1 MVELIEISDCLKAF
15 KLMDVNSSFFEID
28 QNKLN
33 YTIVGKGYPVLLLHG
48 WPQTPYMWRHLYPYL
63 IKNNF
68 CVIMPDV
75 PGLGNSFYP
84 ISYDKKTIA
93 SYLQRLVHDHL
104 NFDQI
109 YIVGHDWGGPIAYSY
124 ARTSHNK
131 VKKIVLIDVLVPGDG
146 TSDFSSNRWHHQFHK
161 INTFPE
167 ELTKGREK
175 LYLKYFYENWSGKEF
190 TMEKDA
196 QDKYLKAYTNEEIMK
211 SGFEYYR
218 ALPQD
223 IDDNIEFLKK
233 GKLHTPF
240 LGIAGKDGYG
250 RGIEIILN
258 SLNRIT
264 NNFEGYEI
272 SSAGHWVAE
281 EEPELAA
288 KYILEFFN
296 KN

>member
-1 MVELIEISDCLKAF
+1 
-15 KLMDVNSSFFEID
+15 
-28 QNKLN
+28 
-33 YTIVGKGYPVLLLHG
+33 
-48 WPQTPYMWRHLYPYL
+48 
-63 IKNNF
+63 
-68 CVIMPDV
+68 
-75 PGLGNSFYP
+75 
-84 ISYDKKTIA
+84 
-93 SYLQRLVHDHL
+93 
-104 NFDQI
+104 
-109 YIVGHDWGGPIAYSY
+109 
-124 ARTSHNK
+124 
-131 VKKIVLIDVLVPGDG
+131 
-146 TSDFSSNRWHHQFHK
+146 
-161 INTFPE
+161 
-167 ELTKGREK
+167 
-175 LYLKYFYENWSGKEF
+175 
-190 TMEKDA
+190 MEKDA
-196 QDKYLKAYTNEEIMK
+196 QDKYLKAYANEEIMR

>member
-1 MVELIEISDCLKAF
+1 M
-15 KLMDVNSSFFEID
+15 
-28 QNKLN
+28 
-33 YTIVGKGYPVLLLHG
+33 
-48 WPQTPYMWRHLYPYL
+48 
-63 IKNNF
+63 
-68 CVIMPDV
+68 
-75 PGLGNSFYP
+75 
-84 ISYDKKTIA
+84 
-93 SYLQRLVHDHL
+93 
-104 NFDQI
+104 
-109 YIVGHDWGGPIAYSY
+109 
-124 ARTSHNK
+124 
-131 VKKIVLIDVLVPGDG
+131 LVPGDG

-167 ELTKGREK
+167 ELIKGREK
-175 LYLKYFYENWSGKEF
+175 FYLKYFYENWSGKEF

-196 QDKYLKAYTNEEIMK
+196 QDKYLKAYANEEIMK

-233 GKLHTPF
+233 GKLNTPF
-240 LGIAGKDGYG
+240 LGIAGKEGYG

-258 SLNRIT
+258 SLKRIT

-272 SSAGHWVAE
+272 SSGGHWVAE
-281 EEPELAA
+281 EEPELAS